1 VEQIKVPFFVRL
13 KRAIFN
19 PETYSNF
26 ILEKTKEA
34 IKYFFKFLIIFSIIV
49 SIVQTIDFYKQ
60 GIGEEQL
67 NILTDYGFEEEYI
80 QEFKGFYEQTNDVYI
95 IAIAFIV
102 NLICSYVIYGISTL
116 LTACVFGVFGLIIA
130 RICGIKLKFGKAF
143 NLAIYSITLP
153 TILLAIY
160 MISNILFEIEI
171 KYFSLAYDAITYIY
185 IITAVLMLR
194 ADLIKQKIEL
204 TKIIKEQE
212 KVKEEAEEK
221 EEKKE
226 KKKDEK
232 DENDELNGD
241 EEPQGNK
248 A

>member
-1 VEQIKVPFFVRL
+1 MEQIKVPFFVRL

-19 PETYSNF
+19 PESYSNF
-26 ILEKTKEA
+26 ILEKTKEG

-49 SIVQTIDFYKQ
+49 SIVQTIDFYNQ

-67 NILTDYGFEEEYI
+67 NILRDYGFDEMHI
-80 QEFKGFYEQTNDVYI
+80 QEVKDFYEQTNGFYI
-95 IAIAFIV
+95 IAIAFIA
-102 NLICSYVIYGISTL
+102 NLISSYVIYGISTL
-116 LTACVFGVFGLIIA
+116 LTACVFSVFGLIIA
-130 RICGIKLKFGKAF
+130 RICGIKLKFGNAF
-143 NLAIYSITLP
+143 NLAIYAITLP

-160 MISNILFEIEI
+160 MIVNILFGIEI

-212 KVKEEAEEK
+212 KVKEEVKEK
-221 EEKKE
+221 EEKK
-226 KKKDEK
+226 KDK
-232 DENDELNGD
+232 NDENDELNGN

>member
-1 VEQIKVPFFVRL
+1 MEQIKVPFFVRL

-34 IKYFFKFLIIFSIIV
+34 IKYFLKFLIVFSIIV
-49 SIVQTIDFYKQ
+49 SIAQTIDFYKQ

-67 NILTDYGFEEEYI
+67 NILRDYGFEEEYI
-80 QEFKGFYEQTNDVYI
+80 KDVKGFYEQTDDVYI
-95 IAIAFIV
+95 IAIAFV
-102 NLICSYVIYGISTL
+102 ANLTSSYVIYGISTF
-116 LTACVFGVFGLIIA
+116 LTACVFGVFGMIIA
-130 RICGIKLKFGKAF
+130 RICGIKLKYGKAF

-160 MISNILFEIEI
+160 MVSNIIFGIEI
-171 KYFSLAYDAITYIY
+171 IYFSLAYDAITYIY

-194 ADLIKQKIEL
+194 ADLIKEKMEL
-204 TKIIKEQE
+204 AKIIKEQE
-212 KVKEEAEEK
+212 KVKDEVEEK

-226 KKKDEK
+226 KKKDK
-232 DENDELNGD
+232 NDENEEVNGD